1 MVTLDRNLFL
11 SSTEVGMD
19 MVAPGQDPKGLVS
32 CFSRIS
38 HLYAGSLSPSPLVPG
53 KHHSTFFLHEFNFF
67 RFYIKVRS
75 CSICLSLFCFTWHV
89 SSRFIYDVTNSKI
102 SFFFEG

>member
-75 CSICLSLFCFTWHV
+75 CSICLSLFCF
-89 SSRFIYDVTNSKI
+89 RFYMKVRSCSICLSLIYLT
-102 SFFFEG
+102 